1 VTTVNNFFKVKNLKT
16 ILFFLI
22 ILSAFNF
29 QAQSKKTSFI
39 VNGMCGM
46 CKERIESTL
55 DVKGVTFAS
64 WSEETHICNVTFN
77 SNKISE
83 KEIHQLLAAKGHDTP
98 ICRASDEAY
107 NNLHH
112 CCHYVRKDSL

>member
-1 VTTVNNFFKVKNLKT
+1 
-16 ILFFLI
+16 
-22 ILSAFNF
+22 
-29 QAQSKKTSFI
+29 
-39 VNGMCGM
+39 MCEM

-64 WSEETHICNVTFN
+64 WSEETHLCNVTFN

-83 KEIHQLLAAKGHDTP
+83 KEIHQLLASKGHDTP
-98 ICRASDEAY
+98 ICRATNEAY

>member
-1 VTTVNNFFKVKNLKT
+1 MVNNFLNMKKIKIF
-16 ILFFLI
+16 LFFLTF
-22 ILSAFNF
+22 LTAFNF
-29 QAQSKKTSFI
+29 QAQTTKTSFI

-64 WSEETHICNVTFN
+64 WSEETHLCNVTFN

-83 KEIHQLLAAKGHDTP
+83 KEIHQLLASKGHDTP
-98 ICRASDEAY
+98 ICRATDQAY
-107 NNLHH
+107 NNLHP

>member
-1 VTTVNNFFKVKNLKT
+1 MVNNFLNMKNLT
-16 ILFFLI
+16 IFIFSLFIF
-22 ILSAFNF
+22 SFVNF
-29 QAQSKKTSFI
+29 QAQSKKIFFV

-46 CKERIESTL
+46 CKDRIESTL

-64 WSEETHICNVTFN
+64 WSEETHLCNVTFN

-98 ICRASDEAY
+98 ICRSTDEAY
-107 NNLHH
+107 NNLHP

>member
-1 VTTVNNFFKVKNLKT
+1 MKK
-16 ILFFLI
+16 ILLI
-22 ILSAFNF
+22 IGILCIGISSE
-29 QAQSKKTSFI
+29 AQEKNKNAKISFE
-39 VNGMCGM
+39 VNGICEM

>member
-1 VTTVNNFFKVKNLKT
+1 MVDNFLNMKKLKT
-16 ILFFLI
+16 LLSFLLI
-22 ILSAFNF
+22 FYAFNF

-39 VNGMCGM
+39 VNGMCEM

-64 WSEETHICNVTFN
+64 WSEETHLCNVTFN
-77 SNKISE
+77 SKKISE
-83 KEIHQLLAAKGHDTP
+83 KELHQLLAAKGHDTP
-98 ICRASDEAY
+98 ICRATDEAY

>member
-1 VTTVNNFFKVKNLKT
+1 MVNNFLNMKNLT
-16 ILFFLI
+16 IFIFSLFIFSFI
-22 ILSAFNF
+22 NF
-29 QAQSKKTSFI
+29 QAQSKKTSFV

-46 CKERIESTL
+46 CKDRIESTL

-64 WSEETHICNVTFN
+64 WSEETHLCNVTFN
-77 SNKISE
+77 SKKISE

-98 ICRASDEAY
+98 ICRSTDEAY

>member
-1 VTTVNNFFKVKNLKT
+1 MRLKVMR
-16 ILFFLI
+16 IRCQE
-22 ILSAFNF
+22 SRR
-29 QAQSKKTSFI
+29 SPKTSFV

-64 WSEETHICNVTFN
+64 WSEETHLCNVTFN
-77 SNKISE
+77 SKKISE
-83 KEIHQLLAAKGHDTP
+83 KELHQLLAAKGHDTP
-98 ICRASDEAY
+98 LCRATDEAY

>member
-1 VTTVNNFFKVKNLKT
+1 MKKLKT
-16 ILFFLI
+16 LLFFLFI
-22 ILSAFNF
+22 FSAFNF

-64 WSEETHICNVTFN
+64 WSEETHLCNVTFN
-77 SNKISE
+77 SKKISE
-83 KEIHQLLAAKGHDTP
+83 KEIHQLLASKGHDTP
-98 ICRASDEAY
+98 CDTSLNRCH
-107 NNLHH
+107 NN
-112 CCHYVRKDSL
+112 

>member
-1 VTTVNNFFKVKNLKT
+1 MVDNFLNMKKLKT
-16 ILFFLI
+16 LLSFLLI
-22 ILSAFNF
+22 FSAFNF

-64 WSEETHICNVTFN
+64 WSEETHLCNVTFN
-77 SNKISE
+77 SKKISE
-83 KEIHQLLAAKGHDTP
+83 KEIHQLFGLQKDTIP
-98 ICRASDEAY
+98 LFVEQRMKHIIIFTI
-107 NNLHH
+107 
-112 CCHYVRKDSL
+112 VVIM

>member
-1 VTTVNNFFKVKNLKT
+1 MVNNFLNMKNLT
-16 ILFFLI
+16 IFIFSLFIFSFI
-22 ILSAFNF
+22 NF
-29 QAQSKKTSFI
+29 QAQYKKASFV

-46 CKERIESTL
+46 CKDRIESTL

-64 WSEETHICNVTFN
+64 WSEETHFCNVTFN

-98 ICRASDEAY
+98 ICRSTDEAY